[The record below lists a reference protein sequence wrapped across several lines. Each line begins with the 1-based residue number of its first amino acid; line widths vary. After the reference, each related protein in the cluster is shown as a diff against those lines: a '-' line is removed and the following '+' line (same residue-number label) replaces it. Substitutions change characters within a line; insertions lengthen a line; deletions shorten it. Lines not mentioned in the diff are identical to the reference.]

1 MMPRGDLAA
10 ASARR
15 RGGFPAAVARGP
27 RPLGGH
33 VRAWAALAAALAAL
47 GGCVT
52 ATVQE
57 VREAGTGISADE
69 TIVVLGRKHKI
80 RDETESDFVDC
91 VSRQVGGEDLGVMS
105 ERAFVDATFPW
116 FEPRTAPLDVQ
127 DFAKVIA
134 QPLLAERIREIG
146 VRYLVWIEGS
156 TVRSSE
162 TGSVNCAM
170 VSGGIPACFG
180 FLAWDNDSNYE
191 ASVWD
196 VEHGIHVGR
205 LSSEAAGT
213 SFIPALVVPI
223 PIIARV
229 RQSACNA
236 LSDQL
241 RAFLS
246 SEA

>member
-1 MMPRGDLAA
+1 MMLRRHTPR
-10 ASARR
+10 
-15 RGGFPAAVARGP
+15 
-27 RPLGGH
+27 
-33 VRAWAALAAALAAL
+33 VRALAVGVVLATMAALP
-47 GGCVT
+47 GCVT

-57 VREAGTGISADE
+57 VREAGTGIAAHES
-69 TIVVLGRKHKI
+69 IVVLGRKHKT
-80 RDETESDFVDC
+80 RGETETDFVDC
-91 VSRQVGGEDLGVMS
+91 VSRQVRGEDLAVMS
-105 ERAFVDATFPW
+105 EQAFVDATFPW
-116 FEPRTAPLDVQ
+116 FEPRTAPVDVR
-127 DFAKVIA
+127 DFAEVIA

-162 TGSVNCAM
+162 TGTVNCTM

-180 FLAWDNDSNYE
+180 FLSWENDSNYE

-196 VEHGIHVGR
+196 AAEGIHVGR
-205 LSSEAAGT
+205 LSSEAVGT

-229 RQSACNA
+229 RQSACAA

-241 RAFLS
+241 RAFLA

>member
-1 MMPRGDLAA
+1 MSCRDVLNVVRAA
-10 ASARR
+10 AQ
-15 RGGFPAAVARGP
+15 GGAGRP
-27 RPLGGH
+27 RPGGQAV
-33 VRAWAALAAALAAL
+33 VRQACAAALAATTL
-47 GGCVT
+47 AVLSGCVT

-69 TIVVLGRKHKI
+69 AIVVLGRKHKT
-80 RDETESDFVDC
+80 RGETETGFVDC
-91 VSRQVGGEDLGVMS
+91 VSRQVSGEDLGVMS
-105 ERAFVDATFPW
+105 EQAFVDATFPW
-116 FEPRTAPLDVQ
+116 FEPRTAPLDVR
-127 DFAKVIA
+127 DLAEVIA
-134 QPLLAERIREIG
+134 HPLLAERIREIG

-162 TGSVNCAM
+162 TGTVNCTM

-180 FLAWDNDSNYE
+180 FLSWENDSNYE

-205 LSSEAAGT
+205 LSSEAVGT

-229 RQSACNA
+229 RQSACKA
-236 LSDQL
+236 LSEQL

>member
-1 MMPRGDLAA
+1 MTPPRHTPRIGALAF
-10 ASARR
+10 S
-15 RGGFPAAVARGP
+15 
-27 RPLGGH
+27 
-33 VRAWAALAAALAAL
+33 AALAAAAAL
-47 GGCVT
+47 SGCVT

-57 VREAGTGISADE
+57 VREADTGIRAGE
-69 TIVVLGRKHKI
+69 TIVVLGRKHKT
-80 RDETESDFVDC
+80 RGETETDFVDC
-91 VSRQVGGEDLGVMS
+91 VSRQVAAQDLAVMS
-105 ERAFVDATFPW
+105 EQSFVDATFPW
-116 FEPRTAPLDVQ
+116 FEPRTAPLDVR
-127 DFAKVIA
+127 DFAEVIA

-162 TGSVNCAM
+162 TGTVNCTM

-180 FLAWDNDSNYE
+180 FLSWENDSNYE

-196 VEHGIHVGR
+196 AEQGIHVGR

-229 RQSACNA
+229 RQGACGA
-236 LSDQL
+236 LADQL
-241 RAFLS
+241 RTFLA